1 MVSIKIKSAP
11 FCKPILIVSENKFT
25 ASLKDKSPSGSS
37 NFPSG
42 PISRAIKCGEFL
54 NSEFDLSSSISCL
67 AFFALFNA
75 LVTIS
80 SNENS
85 VSLNLFLFAPKVF
98 VLIIFAPA
106 KKYS

>member
-1 MVSIKIKSAP
+1 M
-11 FCKPILIVSENKFT
+11 
-25 ASLKDKSPSGSS
+25 
-37 NFPSG
+37 
-42 PISRAIKCGEFL
+42 SRAIRCGEFL
-54 NSEFDLSSSISCL
+54 NSEFDDSASIFSF

-75 LVTIS
+75 LDTIS

-85 VSLNLFLFAPKVF
+85 KSLNLFLFAPKVF